1 MSAAC
6 KPELMFD
13 LDPKLMEMASDLVES
28 FDDLL
33 SGLIDLRV
41 AKGLTQTE
49 VASRMGVT
57 QPAIAALE
65 AHDANPTIT
74 TLVRGLLAE
83 SRAGPCVWR
92 VVEVHAPVA
101 QGTVANIMITF
112 WFSGNIPV
120 IALPDRIGFRIVSG
134 NRSSIDFRT
143 ETQPPDPKKLDNQ
156 RALPLL

>member
-1 MSAAC
+1 MFRGGNGWLSAAC

-74 TLVRGLLAE
+74 TLVRYAHALHAKVTISVSDAE
-83 SRAGPCVWR
+83 V
-92 VVEVHAPVA
+92 
-101 QGTVANIMITF
+101 
-112 WFSGNIPV
+112 
-120 IALPDRIGFRIVSG
+120 
-134 NRSSIDFRT
+134 
-143 ETQPPDPKKLDNQ
+143 
-156 RALPLL
+156 